1 MAFND
6 VAGMQPRICVCVHLY
21 AYASSVHSC
30 AWVFVRKLCTH
41 ALALSDAGV
50 CADEPPSREIMMT
63 LPLGALPS
71 HRSAVLLKD
80 EVKQERW
87 ESAVIVEAP
96 GPTATPVAGRS
107 KAVSRTA
114 ASVLHKCTP

>member
-6 VAGMQPRICVCVHLY
+6 VPGMQPRICVCVHLY

-50 CADEPPSREIMMT
+50 CADEPPSREIMMI

-71 HRSAVLLKD
+71 HRSAVLCQRTSLSSAPALCPLDLQKGSGD
-80 EVKQERW
+80 SVCER
-87 ESAVIVEAP
+87 
-96 GPTATPVAGRS
+96 
-107 KAVSRTA
+107 
-114 ASVLHKCTP
+114 